1 MNVIEKTAGKKIAY
15 NVRGSKITF
24 ADELM
29 LNLENR
35 ERDTEMQIDICEDVY
50 GCLCIGVSASTRRYV
65 AQIVIPARKYVELE
79 AQGEEAGIMAAES
92 GGEESENGGTM
103 ESGRT
108 QEAVPFS
115 MNNCTLILWGME

>member
-1 MNVIEKTAGKKIAY
+1 MNVVEKTAGKKIEY
-15 NVRGSKITF
+15 SVRGSRITF

-29 LNLENR
+29 LNLESR

-50 GCLCIGVSASTRRYV
+50 GCLCVGVGAGARRYV
-65 AQIVIPARKYVELE
+65 AQIVIPARQYREVEVLE
-79 AQGEEAGIMAAES
+79 AETETMEAEAGED
-92 GGEESENGGTM
+92 ENGSGGTM
-103 ESGRT
+103 GGGRT

>member
-1 MNVIEKTAGKKIAY
+1 MNVIEKTAGRKIDY
-15 NVRGSKITF
+15 SVRGSEITF

-50 GCLCIGVSASTRRYV
+50 GCLCVGVSAGTRRYV
-65 AQIVIPARKYVELE
+65 AQIVIPARKYVEVE
-79 AQGEEAGIMAAES
+79 APETETGIMAAES
-92 GGEESENGGTM
+92 GEEETGDGGTM
-103 ESGRT
+103 GSGRT

>member
-1 MNVIEKTAGKKIAY
+1 MNVIEKTTGRKIDY
-15 NVRGSKITF
+15 SVRGSKITF

-35 ERDTEMQIDICEDVY
+35 ERDTEMRIDICEDMY
-50 GCLCIGVSASTRRYV
+50 GCLCVGVSAGTRRYV
-65 AQIVIPARKYVELE
+65 AQIIIPARKYVEVE
-79 AQGEEAGIMAAES
+79 APEDETGIMAAES
-92 GGEESENGGTM
+92 GEDEMENSGTM

-108 QEAVPFS
+108 QEVVPFS